1 MTAHGKG
8 ENATNGATELST
20 IIYIADQDQTRKFRK
35 ECASIDDLE
44 IGSYKGLG
52 TNDKYFSALGHILS
66 KSKDK
71 VDLCVFDEPTIADLV
86 GAKTLMSALVHY
98 INVGITDDVRLVVID
113 PKHAINNKGRSLLNK
128 HDVRVVANIG
138 ELGPKFRSVQ
148 DFRNASEAAN
158 GITYDDNY
166 TRYIDGVADNPDDD
180 YPYESSPDSTG
191 EMRER
196 VESTSQ
202 SIVDGVMS
210 GMSAYDDDDTGDIF
224 GDLMS
229 GGDEDDDDDAPVT
242 HEMTYSGTYSDDD
255 PAGMRIAKSTT
266 NPFDDDDDGD
276 GGASSIDD
284 IFGDLLEGNT
294 SDDDA
299 DDGLEDFKLL
309 SESGSGGYDDL
320 GNGGKLEAR
329 PNGSYM
335 DDADVMRDMPGQG
348 GSYFAD
354 DDDSVG
360 GIFDDLMSGNVD
372 DDDDASSALREYD
385 DERDPYKRYGGQL
398 TKDETRRLISF
409 AEPSWDYDVINE
421 ALRKRNGIFRS
432 KKPPMGTVSPSM
444 LANSRYIADKQIN
457 EGAYAAPDETKLI
470 VTMSPSG
477 GVGKALPNDFA
488 IPCYDG
494 DRVTM
499 ATVGDISVG
508 DSVVGSDGKPTMVL
522 GVYPQGE
529 LETYEMAFEDGTT
542 VPCSSNHIWTVI
554 GDDGTIRDMTTG
566 DMLEAGVTDADGNA
580 IWRIPVASPID
591 GIAVD
596 DGDARRCVDDVK
608 VGRSIRLDVISCS
621 QRQRKAVLDAVEE
634 AYGVER
640 DGLDVTVGVP
650 SDMID
655 AVRTLACSLG
665 MRCFVGDGA
674 EDGVTLAYLR
684 HVDSL
689 AITGIRDLERKSEMT
704 CLYVEADDH
713 LFCVGDDFTLTHNTT
728 VATMIGIQLNYY
740 FNYEVLTG
748 QTTSLTS
755 RVLVLSLNEF
765 DDIATKGIGYNDP
778 LGNDDDGR
786 NVAELKKRIEECHG
800 NPEWDDIS
808 QCFVASPENFVF
820 YLPSMT
826 VAEKIRDDIQLT
838 AEDYKTI
845 INVCARFFG
854 FIVLDMPD
862 VLYDQRNGLVEFGLN
877 NADVVCFVI
886 EADTKNT
893 VLLYRFIEG
902 IREPGS
908 HIDWD
913 REKSI
918 LVVNKYATPDNP
930 YLGYVNDPEHYGQI
944 RYEQLTKAAAKNFCY
959 AQAIPLTEYRVTG
972 NILLGTDPQVKK
984 AARDLADKILDIIDT
999 NDAESKKFT
1008 PRGGVF

>member
-1 MTAHGKG
+1 MSRKQIGFGILVALIVALFAVLISVFQL
-8 ENATNGATELST
+8 NAEVCFTLFALAAPIYLVGRLVESKRLEL
-20 IIYIADQDQTRKFRK
+20 A
-35 ECASIDDLE
+35 
-44 IGSYKGLG
+44 GLG
-52 TNDKYFSALGHILS
+52 SAI
-66 KSKDK
+66 
-71 VDLCVFDEPTIADLV
+71 
-86 GAKTLMSALVHY
+86 
-98 INVGITDDVRLVVID
+98 
-113 PKHAINNKGRSLLNK
+113 
-128 HDVRVVANIG
+128 VAFG
-138 ELGPKFRSVQ
+138 
-148 DFRNASEAAN
+148 
-158 GITYDDNY
+158 
-166 TRYIDGVADNPDDD
+166 
-180 YPYESSPDSTG
+180 
-191 EMRER
+191 
-196 VESTSQ
+196 
-202 SIVDGVMS
+202 MS
-210 GMSAYDDDDTGDIF
+210 GWMDEFDTIPDVLTF
-224 GDLMS
+224 GQI
-229 GGDEDDDDDAPVT
+229 VT
-242 HEMTYSGTYSDDD
+242 AVLLGLAVA
-255 PAGMRIAKSTT
+255 AGIYLAMR
-266 NPFDDDDDGD
+266 
-276 GGASSIDD
+276 
-284 IFGDLLEGNT
+284 
-294 SDDDA
+294 
-299 DDGLEDFKLL
+299 KL
-309 SESGSGGYDDL
+309 GY
-320 GNGGKLEAR
+320 R
-329 PNGSYM
+329 
-335 DDADVMRDMPGQG
+335 
-348 GSYFAD
+348 YFAD

-372 DDDDASSALREYD
+372 DNDDASSALREYD

-554 GDDGTIRDMTTG
+554 GDDGTRRDMTTG
-566 DMLEAGVTDADGNA
+566 EMLEAGVTDADGNA

-689 AITGIRDLERKSEMT
+689 AITGIRDLGRKSEMT
-704 CLYVEADDH
+704 CLYVKADDH

-728 VATMIGIQLNYY
+728 VATMN
-740 FNYEVLTG
+740 
-748 QTTSLTS
+748 
-755 RVLVLSLNEF
+755 
-765 DDIATKGIGYNDP
+765 TK
-778 LGNDDDGR
+778 
-786 NVAELKKRIEECHG
+786 
-800 NPEWDDIS
+800 
-808 QCFVASPENFVF
+808 
-820 YLPSMT
+820 
-826 VAEKIRDDIQLT
+826 
-838 AEDYKTI
+838 
-845 INVCARFFG
+845 
-854 FIVLDMPD
+854 
-862 VLYDQRNGLVEFGLN
+862 
-877 NADVVCFVI
+877 
-886 EADTKNT
+886 
-893 VLLYRFIEG
+893 
-902 IREPGS
+902 
-908 HIDWD
+908 
-913 REKSI
+913 
-918 LVVNKYATPDNP
+918 
-930 YLGYVNDPEHYGQI
+930 
-944 RYEQLTKAAAKNFCY
+944 
-959 AQAIPLTEYRVTG
+959 
-972 NILLGTDPQVKK
+972 
-984 AARDLADKILDIIDT
+984 
-999 NDAESKKFT
+999 
-1008 PRGGVF
+1008 